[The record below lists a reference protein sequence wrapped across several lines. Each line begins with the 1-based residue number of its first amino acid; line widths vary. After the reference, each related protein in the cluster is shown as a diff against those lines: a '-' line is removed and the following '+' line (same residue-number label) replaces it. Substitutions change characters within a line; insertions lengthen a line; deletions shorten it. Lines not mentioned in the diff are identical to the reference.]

1 MGGSNSAR
9 TGRRRARTTGILVLV
24 VSVALLTELV
34 TPAVGSAAS
43 QTAVTAS
50 NGTISVAGLGYAT
63 NFADAGIGAQARFQ
77 RANDDHEIK
86 GYTIDFKEF
95 ADDKNDPATAITETR
110 RLVTQDKIFALVPD
124 VSQQTPGEFLTQQ
137 QVPWFGPGFDVS
149 YCPPKGV
156 AGWGFS
162 QTGCVLRDD
171 AKRTSINVYALLAKE
186 LASKGIAKP
195 TIALIGTDT
204 NSGKNGIQGG
214 ASAAEGSGFDV
225 VYAKGVVPAPPAVVG
240 DYTPYVQ
247 EMMTSN
253 NGGQPDVIYSQV
265 PPSGSLAIFG
275 ALKSAGFTGKLLSP
289 YYSTIL
295 LKVLAGSYVFVSFAG
310 FETKSAGI
318 EQLKADVE
326 AFKPGTPPSL
336 TLAGGYFA
344 ADMFIRAVKLA
355 LKSSKTLTTASVQKA
370 ASRMTYEIPD
380 TIGPTSYPASY
391 QIPVKA
397 CSVLVYDGDG
407 TSFTIAQPYT
417 CSTKTYPILPKY
429 AQG

>member
-1 MGGSNSAR
+1 MHAFVL
-9 TGRRRARTTGILVLV
+9 TT
-24 VSVALLTELV
+24 VALMVAALV
-34 TPAVGSAAS
+34 TPAIGGAAS
-43 QTAVTAS
+43 PGTVTAT
-50 NGTISVAGLGYAT
+50 NGTIPVAGLGYAA

-77 RANDDHEIK
+77 RANQDHEIK

-95 ADDKNDPATAITETR
+95 ADDKNDPATAISEAR
-110 RLVTQDKIFALVPD
+110 RLVTQDGIFALVPD
-124 VSQQTPGEFLTQQ
+124 VSQETPGDFLTQQ
-137 QVPWFGPGFDVS
+137 QVPWFGPGFDIS
-149 YCPPKGV
+149 YCPAKGV

-162 QTGCVLRDD
+162 QTGCVLRED
-171 AKRTSINVYALLAKE
+171 AKRTSINVFALLAKD
-186 LASKGIAKP
+186 LASKGISKP

-247 EMMTSN
+247 DMLTSN
-253 NGGQPDVIYSQV
+253 HGGQPDIIYSQV
-265 PPSGSLAIFG
+265 PPSGSLAIFS
-275 ALKSAGFTGKLLSP
+275 ALKGAGFTGKLLSP

-295 LKVLAGSYVFVSFAG
+295 LKVLTGSYVFVSFAG
-310 FETKSAGI
+310 FETQSKGV

-344 ADMFIRAVKLA
+344 ADMFIQAVKRA
-355 LKSSKTLTTASVQKA
+355 LKSSRTLTTAAVQKA
-370 ASRMTYEIPD
+370 ASQMTYAIED

-407 TSFTIAQPYT
+407 TAFTIAQPYT
-417 CSTKTYPILPKY
+417 CSTKTYPILPKF